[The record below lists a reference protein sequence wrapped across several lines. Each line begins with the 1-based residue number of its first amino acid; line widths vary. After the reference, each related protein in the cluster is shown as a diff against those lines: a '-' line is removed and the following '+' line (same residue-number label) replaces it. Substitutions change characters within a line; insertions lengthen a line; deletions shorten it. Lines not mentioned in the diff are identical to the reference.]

1 MLTGQRL
8 EEILSIVDA
17 LREAFKDRSCR
28 EAESTFF
35 KMRFFKKGTLHL
47 VFKDVDLHLEL
58 NRFVWGKKGWLRE
71 EVV

>member
-47 VFKDVDLHLEL
+47 VFKDVDLHREL
-58 NRFVWGKKGWLRE
+58 NRFVWAKKGWLRE